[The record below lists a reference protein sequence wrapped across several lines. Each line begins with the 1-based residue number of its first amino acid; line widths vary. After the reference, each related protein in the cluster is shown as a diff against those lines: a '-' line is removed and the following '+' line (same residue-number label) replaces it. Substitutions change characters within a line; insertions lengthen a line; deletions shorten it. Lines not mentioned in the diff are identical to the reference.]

1 MSTEETPFVVVPF
14 NMLPSE
20 LKEGSTPEE
29 VEEERQKIRERIL
42 LKSNAQ
48 MMDEDAER
56 PEEDKAM
63 KLLRALGSDLN
74 INAFACNF
82 RFSDGRL
89 NEDIEEANYLNK
101 RIVERLSVDEPSD
114 DPTIIPFYLTST
126 EFPQIDYGDCATNF
140 KKRLGLTPSHM
151 DLFVLRN
158 VVMSPFPTERK
169 FISKLAHVF
178 QKVVKEEVEV
188 WYYPDWRSARR
199 SLFKHHTNQ
208 LTGLS

>member
-29 VEEERQKIRERIL
+29 VEEERQKIRDRIL
-42 LKSNAQ
+42 LKSNAE

-82 RFSDGRL
+82 RFSDGKL
-89 NEDIEEANYLNK
+89 NEDS
-101 RIVERLSVDEPSD
+101 RRL
-114 DPTIIPFYLTST
+114 TT
-126 EFPQIDYGDCATNF
+126 
-140 KKRLGLTPSHM
+140 
-151 DLFVLRN
+151 
-158 VVMSPFPTERK
+158 
-169 FISKLAHVF
+169 
-178 QKVVKEEVEV
+178 
-188 WYYPDWRSARR
+188 
-199 SLFKHHTNQ
+199 
-208 LTGLS
+208 

>member
-1 MSTEETPFVVVPF
+1 MSTKDDPFVVVPL

-20 LKEGSTPEE
+20 LKEGSTPED
-29 VEEERQKIRERIL
+29 VEEERQKIRDQIL
-42 LKSNAQ
+42 LKSNAE

-56 PEEDKAM
+56 PEEEKVM

-82 RFSDGRL
+82 RYSDGNL

-101 RIVERLSVDEPSD
+101 RIVERLSVDEPGD

-126 EFPQIDYGDCATNF
+126 EFPQSDYGECATNF
-140 KKRLGLTPSHM
+140 KKRLGLPPSDM

-158 VVMSPFPTERK
+158 VVMNPFPTERK
-169 FISKLAHVF
+169 FISRLARVF
-178 QKVVKEEVEV
+178 QKVVEEEVEV
-188 WYYPDWRSARR
+188 WYYPDWRLIHDLSDD
-199 SLFKHHTNQ
+199 TNHNS
-208 LTGLS
+208 GLS